1 MVTSYNSSSRYLQF
15 DDKWHD
21 KSLLS
26 SLGDRFPDPFCSNVS
41 PKLKFSFSWEHL
53 DLVKPSV
60 CASENPQKDR
70 DAFSAIPTSVVCCM
84 PRWEIEILNNKCLL
98 L

>member
-1 MVTSYNSSSRYLQF
+1 MVTIYNSSSHHLQL

-21 KSLLS
+21 KPLLTSLS
-26 SLGDRFPDPFCSNVS
+26 DRFPDPFCSNVS

-60 CASENPQKDR
+60 YASGNLQKDKG
-70 DAFSAIPTSVVCCM
+70 AFSAIPTSVGCCM
-84 PRWEIEILNNKCLL
+84 PRWEMEILNNKCLL